1 MDFLS
6 LFITVVLV
14 SSSGALAPGPLFF
27 ANVSLG
33 LDHGA
38 KSGLYFS
45 IGHTLVE
52 FPLILLLSYGLLS
65 ALNAVYIKTFIG
77 LAGGVVLIFFGLL
90 QLRSSYKFRSV
101 TLNNGYEKRR
111 LSNPLLIGVL
121 LTGLNPFFIIW
132 WLTVGAQLIYLS
144 LALASILGIFIVF
157 LFHVWIDYAWLI
169 ATAYLARR
177 GKMIINSKIYRVIL
191 FFFGIVLIY
200 FGIHFILSSITL

>member
-6 LFITVVLV
+6 LFITVVLI

-45 IGHTLVE
+45 IGHSIVE

-77 LAGGVVLIFFGLL
+77 LAGGVTLIFFGLL
-90 QLRSSYKFRSV
+90 QLRSSYKFRSAA
-101 TLNNGYEKRR
+101 LNNEYKKRR

-144 LALASILGIFIVF
+144 LALASLLGVLIVF

-169 ATAYLARR
+169 TTAYLARK

-200 FGIHFILSSITL
+200 FGIHFILSSIT

>member
-6 LFITVVLV
+6 LFITVVLI

-45 IGHTLVE
+45 IGHSIVE

-77 LAGGVVLIFFGLL
+77 LAGGVTLIFFGLL
-90 QLRSSYKFRSV
+90 QLRSSYKFRSAA
-101 TLNNGYEKRR
+101 LNNEYKKRR

-144 LALASILGIFIVF
+144 LALASLLGILIVF

-169 ATAYLARR
+169 TTAYLARK

-200 FGIHFILSSITL
+200 FGIHFILSSIT

>member
-6 LFITVVLV
+6 LFITVVLI

-45 IGHTLVE
+45 IGHSIVE

-77 LAGGVVLIFFGLL
+77 LAGGVTLIFFGLL
-90 QLRSSYKFRSV
+90 QLRSSYKFRSA
-101 TLNNGYEKRR
+101 TLNNEYKKRR

-144 LALASILGIFIVF
+144 LALASLLGVLIVF

-169 ATAYLARR
+169 TTAYLARK

-200 FGIHFILSSITL
+200 FGIHFILSSIT

>member
-6 LFITVVLV
+6 LFITVVLI

-45 IGHTLVE
+45 IGHSIVE

-65 ALNAVYIKTFIG
+65 VLNAVYIKTFIG
-77 LAGGVVLIFFGLL
+77 LAGGVTLIFFGLL
-90 QLRSSYKFRSV
+90 QLRSSYKFRSAA
-101 TLNNGYEKRR
+101 LNNEYKKRR

-144 LALASILGIFIVF
+144 LALASLLGVLIVF

-169 ATAYLARR
+169 TTAYLARK

-200 FGIHFILSSITL
+200 FGIHFILSSIT

>member
-6 LFITVVLV
+6 LFITVVLI

-45 IGHTLVE
+45 IGHSIVE
-52 FPLILLLSYGLLS
+52 FPLVLLLSYGLLS

-77 LAGGVVLIFFGLL
+77 LAGGVTLIFFGLL
-90 QLRSSYKFRSV
+90 QLRSSYKFRSAA
-101 TLNNGYEKRR
+101 LNNEYEKRR

-144 LALASILGIFIVF
+144 LALASLSGILIVF

-169 ATAYLARR
+169 TTAYLARK

-200 FGIHFILSSITL
+200 FGIHFILSSIT